1 MTNNLIFGAEKNFL
15 KRRIYSIISLMAGS
29 AIFISSV
36 IIVWFNSSVN
46 SEVLAEVCDR
56 VELAAVTL
64 MPYMIS
70 AVVAAITA
78 IGIITILPSVKV
90 VEPAEQI
97 LYRIRELAKGDL
109 SSTLLLRGDN
119 SLKVVAQALNKAIS
133 YLNNDI
139 TNLKII
145 NRQQWGLLCEIRMW
159 AENHDCET
167 MLVFVREMEKN
178 WDKIAEI
185 EEHYIT

>member
-1 MTNNLIFGAEKNFL
+1 MTDELLISSEKGLF
-15 KRRIYSIISLMAGS
+15 KRRIYSIVGFMAGS

-36 IIVWFNSSVN
+36 IIVWFNTSVSSDLL
-46 SEVLAEVCDR
+46 SEVYGK
-56 VELAAVTL
+56 VELAAITL

-78 IGIITILPSVKV
+78 IGIITILPSARF
-90 VEPAEQI
+90 VEPVEQI
-97 LYRIRELAKGDL
+97 LTRIRDLACGDL
-109 SSTLLLRGDN
+109 AGTVFSRGNSQLRILAQELNRATANLN
-119 SLKVVAQALNKAIS
+119 SDVT
-133 YLNNDI
+133 D
-139 TNLKII
+139 LKII

-167 MLVFVREMEKN
+167 LLVYVNEMEKN

-185 EEHYIT
+185 EERYTT